1 MARLRVFIRTE
12 QARERIAKR
21 NLGMREFSKLLG
33 VSPSYAS
40 DIIARRRTVSPEK
53 RTVIASILSW
63 RGQTWDGL
71 FETEVYTTTAGGI

>member
-1 MARLRVFIRTE
+1 MRIRVFIKTE
-12 QARERIAKR
+12 QARERIARR

-40 DIIARRRTVSPEK
+40 DLIARRRTVSADK

-71 FETEVYTTTAGGI
+71 FETQMYTTTAGEQ